1 MGLPVKIE
9 VHRFLASAIFSP
21 PNTFS
26 PFETCVCE
34 NIISKELKACYAW
47 MVKTGE
53 ILKSNAYCGH
63 LCCSMLLLF
72 VRFFFF

>member
-47 MVKTGE
+47 MVKSVE
-53 ILKSNAYCGH
+53 IL
-63 LCCSMLLLF
+63 
-72 VRFFFF
+72 